1 MESGEVHLLPSLPPP
16 RPLRQQRP
24 ARRRRRRHI
33 PVSRPKRNWRRIGI
47 LSAIG
52 VVSALICWAA
62 LARAFTRRS
71 NTNLARFDAIIVL
84 GHPAD
89 SDGNPTP
96 LQQATVTEAV
106 HEYMRGTAS
115 RIIFTGGAAH
125 NQFVEAEVMARVAE
139 SEGIPV
145 SAIFVE
151 PRAQDTIQNACY
163 SERIMREHRWGS
175 AEIISPSFQL
185 PRAAMIVGKLPIKWR
200 MHVASPLEPGSPLGS
215 AWRSGMETLKTVR
228 YLVYAQWADRCEP

>member
-1 MESGEVHLLPSLPPP
+1 MPSLPPP

-24 ARRRRRRHI
+24 LHRRRRRRA
-33 PVSRPKRNWRRIGI
+33 PVSTPKRNWRRIGI

-52 VVSALICWAA
+52 FVGVLICWAA
-62 LARAFTRRS
+62 LARAFARKS
-71 NTNLARFDAIIVL
+71 NTNLARFDVLIVL

-106 HEYMRGTAS
+106 REYMRGAAP
-115 RIIFTGGAAH
+115 RIILTGGAAH
-125 NQFVEAEVMARVAE
+125 NQFVEAEIMARVAE
-139 SEGIPV
+139 SEGIPA

-175 AEIISPSFQL
+175 AEIIAPSFQA
-185 PRAAMIVGKLPIKWR
+185 PRAAMIAGKLPIKWR
-200 MHVASPLEPGSPLGS
+200 MHIAPPLGQAS
-215 AWRSGMETLKTVR
+215 ALVSSWRGGMETLKTVR
-228 YLVYAQWADRCEP
+228 YLIYAQWADRCEP

>member
-1 MESGEVHLLPSLPPP
+1 LPSLPPP

-24 ARRRRRRHI
+24 VHRRRRRRV
-33 PVSRPKRNWRRIGI
+33 PVSTPKRNWRRIGI

-52 VVSALICWAA
+52 VAGILTGWAL
-62 LARAFTRRS
+62 LARVFAGKS

-106 HEYMRGTAS
+106 REYMRGTAS

-139 SEGIPV
+139 SEGIPA

-151 PRAQDTIQNACY
+151 PKAQDTIQNACY
-163 SERIMREHRWGS
+163 SERIMRERRWAS
-175 AEIISPSFQL
+175 AEIIAPSFQA

-200 MHVASPLEPGSPLGS
+200 MRVAPPVGPVSPLLS

-228 YLVYAQWADRCEP
+228 YLIYAQWADRCDP

>member
-1 MESGEVHLLPSLPPP
+1 MPSLPPP

-24 ARRRRRRHI
+24 AHRRRRRHAPI
-33 PVSRPKRNWRRIGI
+33 AAPKRNWRRIGI
-47 LSAIG
+47 LSALGAVG
-52 VVSALICWAA
+52 VLVVWAA
-62 LARAFTRRS
+62 LAREFARTS

-106 HEYMRGTAS
+106 REYMRGVAP

-139 SEGIPV
+139 SEGIPA
-145 SAIFVE
+145 SAIFAE

-163 SERIMREHRWGS
+163 SERIMREHRWAS
-175 AEIISPSFQL
+175 AEIIAPSFQA
-185 PRAAMIVGKLPIKWR
+185 PRAAMIVGKLSIKWR
-200 MHVASPLEPGSPLGS
+200 MHVATPLGPASPLLST
-215 AWRSGMETLKTVR
+215 WRSGVETLKTVR
-228 YLVYAQWADRCEP
+228 YLIYAQWADRCEP